1 MNNLMILQC
10 NQADVKKAIAAL
22 NKPEAERTPYEK
34 KKEAL
39 MKACASREEM
49 IAYAAARTDVI
60 DLNIKAKMIGT
71 QFFQT
76 RTLKGA
82 ELPQYIT
89 KGARANIPVYYLS
102 TYGGN
107 GTMVYS
113 NTQGIVDIPLNFLAT
128 DKVKSPK
135 ASLFYG
141 NVDFS
146 EEINEELAYNML
158 KQLDSMA
165 WTALNTAFGAF
176 DSNVMLADSLI
187 KDLPTTNDI
196 DLSDVCA
203 GKITPDLYKAIL
215 KHFYALGKI
224 PYAVYIPS
232 ARAADHLDWVSI
244 IGTNGDPSKT
254 IAPDVQAEIW
264 RSGGLNMGASW
275 IPKIVPTN
283 MLDGTTLDQ
292 IYVYVISTEP
302 VGFFYE
308 KPELHTTVVDDREPL
323 FYEHYELRTGAF
335 VVPAPLRVNI
345 ARFKLG

>member
-1 MNNLMILQC
+1 MILQC
-10 NQADVKKAIAAL
+10 NKNDVQKAVAAL
-22 NKPEAERTPYEK
+22 NKPESERTPYEK
-34 KKEAL
+34 KREAL
-39 MKACASREEM
+39 LKACASREDM

-60 DLNIKAKMIGT
+60 DLVIKAKMIGT

-76 RTLKGA
+76 RSLKGA
-82 ELPQYIT
+82 ELAQYVT
-89 KGARANIPVYYLS
+89 KGARANIPVYCLS

-107 GTMVYS
+107 GQMMYS
-113 NTQGIVDIPLNFLAT
+113 NTQGIVDVPLNFLAT

-135 ASLFYG
+135 ASLYYG

-146 EEINEELAYNML
+146 EEINEELAYDML

-176 DSNVMLADSLI
+176 DDTVMIADSLI
-187 KDLPTTNDI
+187 KDLPQTNDI
-196 DLSDVCA
+196 DVSTVCS
-203 GKITPDLYKAIL
+203 GKATIDLYKAIL
-215 KHFYALGKI
+215 KHFYALGKS
-224 PYAVYIPS
+224 PYAVYMPAS
-232 ARAADHLDWVSI
+232 RAADHLDWVSVT
-244 IGTNGDPSKT
+244 GASGEPSQT
-254 IAPDVQAEIW
+254 IAPDIQAEIW

-283 MLDGTTLDQ
+283 MLDGSTENG
-292 IYVYVISTEP
+292 IYVYVVSTEP

-335 VVPAPLRVNI
+335 IVPAPLRVNI

>member
-1 MNNLMILQC
+1 MILQC
-10 NQADVKKAIAAL
+10 NQAEVKKAIAAL
-22 NKPEAERTPYEK
+22 NKPESECTPYDEK
-34 KKEAL
+34 KAAL
-39 MKACASREEM
+39 LKACASREEM

-60 DLNIKAKMIGT
+60 DLVIKARMIGT

-76 RTLKGA
+76 RSLKGA
-82 ELPQYIT
+82 ELAQYIT

-135 ASLFYG
+135 ASLYYG

-146 EEINEELAYNML
+146 AEINEELAYQML

-165 WTALNTAFGAF
+165 WTALETAFGAF
-176 DSNVMLADSLI
+176 DTTVMVADSLI
-187 KDLPTTNDI
+187 KDLPTTNDV
-196 DLSDVCA
+196 DVSTACS
-203 GKITPDLYKAIL
+203 GKATIDLYKAIL
-215 KHFYALGKI
+215 KHFYGLGKT
-224 PYAVYIPS
+224 PYAVYMPAS
-232 ARAADHLDWVSI
+232 RAADHLDWVSVT
-244 IGTNGDPSKT
+244 GASGEPSQT

-283 MLDGTTLDQ
+283 MLDGTTSGS
-292 IYVYVISTEP
+292 IYVYVVSTEP

-308 KPELHTTVVDDREPL
+308 KPEIHTTVVDDREPL
-323 FYEHYELRTGAF
+323 FFEHYELRTGAF
-335 VVPAPLRVNI
+335 VVPAPLRVNV